1 MEIRFAKREELEE
14 VNVLR
19 KQVNDIHAAGRPD
32 IFRAGFTDELRD
44 YVYEIY
50 EDENK
55 DIVIAIENGEICGM
69 AVINEIHKPGNPFM
83 LERSFL
89 DVDEF
94 CVKDTFRR
102 KGIAGQMIAYI
113 KGIAKERGFQKLELN
128 MWEFNEEALAFYEAA
143 GFHTYRR
150 YMEMEL

>member
-44 YVYEIY
+44 YVYEIF

-55 DIVIAIENGEICGM
+55 DIVIAIENGEICCM
-69 AVINEIHKPGNPFM
+69 AVINEIHKPSNPFM

-102 KGIAGQMIAYI
+102 KGIAGQMIVYI
-113 KGIAKERGFQKLELN
+113 KSIAKERGLQKLELN